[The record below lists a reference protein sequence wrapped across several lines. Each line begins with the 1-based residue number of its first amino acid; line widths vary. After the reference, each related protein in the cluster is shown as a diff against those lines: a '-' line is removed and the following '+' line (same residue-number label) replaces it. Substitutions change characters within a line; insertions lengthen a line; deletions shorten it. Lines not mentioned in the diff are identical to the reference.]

1 MRRRNTDREA
11 LYASPAYRALLGRIG
26 ANVRRLR
33 EAKGWTQEECADRCG
48 AMSAPLLRRIELAS
62 TNITALTLARLAE
75 GLGVDAAELLAPG
88 TPHTKRRPGRPR
100 RKSEPSEE
108 ETPEPTPASKADPEN
123 GSAS

>member
-1 MRRRNTDREA
+1 MA
-11 LYASPAYRALLGRIG
+11 RIG

-33 EAKGWTQEECADRCG
+33 EAKGWTQEECADQCKE
-48 AMSAPLLRRIELAS
+48 MSAPLLRRIELAS
-62 TNITALTLARLAE
+62 TNVTALTLSRLAE
-75 GLGVDAAELLAPG
+75 GLGVDASELLAKG

-108 ETPEPTPASKADPEN
+108 ETREPTPASKADPEN